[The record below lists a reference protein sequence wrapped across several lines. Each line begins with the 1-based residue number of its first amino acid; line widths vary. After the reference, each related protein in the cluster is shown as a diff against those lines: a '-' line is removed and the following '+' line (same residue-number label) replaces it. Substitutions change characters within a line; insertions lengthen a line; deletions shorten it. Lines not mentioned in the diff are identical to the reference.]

1 MADVLVLQHVAP
13 ETAGRIGDAVTAAG
27 HSLRVVRT
35 FAGEPVPESLERVAG
50 LVVMGGSMGVYE
62 CDRFPFLRDELRL
75 IEQALR
81 SERPLLGVCLGS
93 QLLAHALGAD
103 VRPGSAKE
111 IGWHGLTLS
120 EAAATDLLLSG
131 APRAFTGFHWHGD
144 VFDLPAGAVGLARSA
159 QTACQAL
166 RYGPNAWGLLFH
178 MEVTESMVAA
188 MVRAFPDELAAAG
201 LEGREILANTAAN
214 LPTLERIGIAAF
226 ARFAKLL
233 GEV

>member
-1 MADVLVLQHVAP
+1 MAEVLVLQHVAP

-27 HSLRVVRT
+27 HSLRVVRS
-35 FAGEPVPESLERVAG
+35 FAGEPVPESLEGAAG
-50 LVVMGGSMGVYE
+50 LVVMGGPMGVYE

-75 IEQALR
+75 IEEALR

-93 QLLAHALGAD
+93 QLLAQALGAD
-103 VRPGSAKE
+103 VRPGAAKE

-131 APRAFTGFHWHGD
+131 APGAFTGFHWHGD
-144 VFDLPAGAVGLARSA
+144 VFDLPSGAVGLARSE
-159 QTACQAL
+159 QTACQAF

-201 LEGREILANTAAN
+201 LEGREILANTAAH
-214 LPTLERIGIAAF
+214 LPTLERIGTGAF